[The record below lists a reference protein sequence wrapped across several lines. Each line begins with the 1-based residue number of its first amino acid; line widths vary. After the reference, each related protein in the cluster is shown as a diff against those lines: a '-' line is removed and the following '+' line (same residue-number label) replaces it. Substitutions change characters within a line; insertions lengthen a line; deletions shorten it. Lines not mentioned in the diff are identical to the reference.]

1 MFLSR
6 SLRYITLLGISSSLT
21 LSLWS
26 CASASRSPEGSQE
39 NDAAIQQAPQ
49 QEVTESRKDEAL
61 VSRTPQAP
69 TTLESK
75 VGGAPPARAPLM
87 RQRVAK
93 MSQDFVA
100 NKPAPAPMMDEEAPE
115 IPQGQLGN
123 TEDYDRIY
131 ENPFLNSLNNPLSTF
146 SIDVDTASYSNMRR
160 YIEQNQLPP
169 ADAVRIEELVNYF
182 PYDYAPP
189 TGDKPFAVH
198 TDLAVC
204 PWQPEH
210 KLLRIGLKG
219 KPVQVD
225 NLPASNLVFLLDVS
239 GSMSNPNKLPLLK
252 RSLKLLVDR
261 MREQDHV
268 SIVVY
273 AGAAG
278 VVLPPTSGEHKDQII
293 AALDKLQ
300 AGGSTA
306 GGAGLELAYKMAQKH
321 LKPQGN
327 NRIILATDGDFNV
340 GPSSDAA
347 LTRMIEE
354 KRKAGIFLT
363 VLGFGMGNYKDN
375 KMEKLADKG
384 NGNYAYIDNLMEAR
398 KVLVTE
404 MGSTLLT
411 LAKDVKLQLEFNPA
425 KVASYRLIGYENRL
439 LRNEDFNDDTK
450 DAGELGAG
458 TTVTALYEI
467 IPGDGRQ
474 GAQDLKYQATSQA
487 RAADSDE
494 LLTIKLRYKAPN
506 ADTSQLIA
514 RTVKDQAQPWSRVSS
529 DFRFAAAVA
538 NFGMQLRDSKYKGQW
553 QFDDVITQARS
564 AQGKDQES
572 YRHNFVMLAK
582 QAQLLKVTD

>member
-6 SLRYITLLGISSSLT
+6 SYRYLAALSIST
-21 LSLWS
+21 ALSLSVWG
-26 CASASRSPEGSQE
+26 CASNSRAPEEAQE
-39 NDAAIQQAPQ
+39 TQVHAEAELKKEKDMYSSADQI
-49 QEVTESRKDEAL
+49 TSLESRAQKPA
-61 VSRTPQAP
+61 SAP
-69 TTLESK
+69 LQRAK
-75 VGGAPPARAPLM
+75 VGGGEAPYGNA
-87 RQRVAK
+87 V
-93 MSQDFVA
+93 SQNPIPRPVLT
-100 NKPAPAPMMDEEAPE
+100 DEEAPHQPGYGE
-115 IPQGQLGN
+115 GN

-131 ENPFLNSLNNPLSTF
+131 ENPFLNSQNNPLSTF

-169 ADAVRIEELVNYF
+169 ADAIRIEELVNYF
-182 PYDYAPP
+182 PYHYAPP
-189 TGDKPFAVH
+189 KNNAPFAVYS
-198 TDLAVC
+198 DVAVC
-204 PWQPEH
+204 PWEPKHQ
-210 KLLRIGLKG
+210 LLRIAMKG
-219 KPVQVD
+219 KPVEID
-225 NLPASNLVFLLDVS
+225 RLPASNLVFLLDVS
-239 GSMSNPNKLPLLK
+239 GSMNSPNKLPLLK

-268 SIVVY
+268 SVVVY

-278 VVLPPTSGEHKDQII
+278 VVLPPTSGENKEAII
-293 AALDKLQ
+293 AALDKLE

-306 GGAGLELAYKMAQKH
+306 GGAGLELAYKMAQQHFKAN
-321 LKPQGN
+321 GN

-347 LTRMIEE
+347 LTRMIED
-354 KRKAGIFLT
+354 KRKAGIYLT

-439 LRNEDFNDDTK
+439 LRNEDFDDDTK

-458 TTVTALYEI
+458 TTVTALYEL
-467 IPGDGRQ
+467 IPGDARQ
-474 GAQDLKYQATSQA
+474 SGTPLKYQSTQTRTS
-487 RAADSDE
+487 AADSQE
-494 LLTIKLRYKAPN
+494 LLTVKLRYKAPN
-506 ADTSQLIA
+506 QDKSQLISQV
-514 RTVKDQAQPWSRVSS
+514 VKDTVQPWSQVSS

-538 NFGMQLRDSKYKGQW
+538 NFGMQLRDSEHRGQW
-553 QFDDVITQARS
+553 RFEDVITQARS
-564 AQGKDQES
+564 AQGKDTES
-572 YRHNFVMLAK
+572 YRQNFVNLAR
-582 QAQLLKVTD
+582 QAMLLKQTQPAQD